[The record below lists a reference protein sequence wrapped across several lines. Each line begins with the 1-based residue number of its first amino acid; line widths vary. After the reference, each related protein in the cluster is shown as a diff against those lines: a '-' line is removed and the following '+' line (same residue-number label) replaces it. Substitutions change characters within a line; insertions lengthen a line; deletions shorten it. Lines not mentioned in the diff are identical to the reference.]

1 MVAGRQGGGGQFRL
15 ELGEGFQL
23 NGGMK
28 KWVKWCL
35 LVVAMAVPWLYGMS
49 FPFQYDDVGMI
60 AENGYLEDGANAW
73 GVLRG
78 ETLADPAVLNGRRP
92 AVLLSYFADRAL
104 HGLSPAGWRA
114 TNLALHLANALLLAA
129 LVRRLSG
136 RGALAGMAA
145 LLFAMHPVLVEAVHA
160 PGFRADVL
168 CLFWS
173 LVAFHAWFWSA
184 DTVGGG
190 RAGAALR
197 GAAMLAA
204 LALALLSKET
214 ALAWPLAAGA
224 VLWLYPRAFVRP
236 RAAWGLA
243 ATAATLAA
251 GVFALW
257 VALPTDLQA
266 ASGGWNGESLRPP
279 ENLWSLP
286 ALWTRTLR
294 LALVPWPLNVTPRF
308 DAVTSVADGRF
319 WLGLFWI
326 AVCAVGAWKA
336 HRRLPTLALG
346 LCWMAV
352 WFLPVSNLWPLY
364 HPVADRYLYP
374 VVPGF
379 ALMAAWLFEQQGE
392 RARRG
397 GVGAVALLY
406 AALLVWRVWQ
416 WRTPES
422 LWTASYFQNPKS
434 ATAATWLG
442 LLAEERG
449 EPDAAATFYKAATE
463 ANPRA
468 LHAWIDW
475 GVLEGRRGNYVES
488 ERLLLTAL
496 EISPASKTA
505 AGNLDLCRLLAAQE
519 AEALHAAILQQ
530 EDQPEAIAG
539 ESVPDGEP

>member
-1 MVAGRQGGGGQFRL
+1 MS
-15 ELGEGFQL
+15 
-23 NGGMK
+23 GMK
-28 KWVKWCL
+28 KWIKWCL
-35 LVVAMAVPWLYGMS
+35 LVALMMLPWLYGLR

-60 AENGYLEDGANAW
+60 EENGF
-73 GVLRG
+73 
-78 ETLADPAVLNGRRP
+78 LADGGNAALVLTGRTLVDPEVLNGRRP
-92 AVLLSYFADRAL
+92 AVLASYFLDREL
-104 HGLSPAGWRA
+104 YGLRPAGWRA
-114 TNLALHLANALLLAA
+114 TNLALHLANALMLAA

-136 RGALAGMAA
+136 RGGLAGMAA
-145 LLFAMHPVLVEAVHA
+145 LLFALHPVLVEAVHT

-173 LVAFHAWFWSA
+173 LAAFHAWFWAA
-184 DTVGGG
+184 DADGGG

-204 LALALLSKET
+204 LALALFSKET

-224 VLWLYPRAFVRP
+224 ILWLYPRAFARP

-243 ATAATLAA
+243 ASAAVLAA
-251 GVFALW
+251 GFFAMW
-257 VALPTDLQA
+257 TVLPADLQA
-266 ASGGWNGESLRPP
+266 ASGSWNGESLRPP
-279 ENLWSLP
+279 ENLLSLP

-308 DAVTSVADGRF
+308 DAVSSPADGRF
-319 WLGLFWI
+319 WLGLFWM
-326 AVCAVGAWKA
+326 AVCGTAAWKA

-346 LCWMAV
+346 LCWMAA

-379 ALMAAWLFEQQGE
+379 ALMAAWLFEQQSAG
-392 RARRG
+392 ARRV
-397 GVGAVALLY
+397 GVGAIALLY
-406 AALLVWRVWQ
+406 AVLLVWRVWQ

-422 LWTASYFQNPKS
+422 LWTAAYFQNPKS

-442 LLAEERG
+442 LLAEEQG
-449 EPDAAATFYKAATE
+449 DADAAATFYKAATE

-475 GVLEGRRGNYVES
+475 GVLEGRRGNYAES

-496 EISPASKTA
+496 EISPSNKTA
-505 AGNLDLCRLLAAQE
+505 AANLAHCRFLASRPP
-519 AEALHAAILQQ
+519 AL
-530 EDQPEAIAG
+530 P
-539 ESVPDGEP
+539 STP